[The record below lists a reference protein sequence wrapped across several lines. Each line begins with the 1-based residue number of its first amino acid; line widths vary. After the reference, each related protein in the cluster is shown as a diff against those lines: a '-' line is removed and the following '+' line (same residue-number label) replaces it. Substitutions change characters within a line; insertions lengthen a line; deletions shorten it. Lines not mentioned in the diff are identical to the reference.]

1 MRPAGAAPPSNQQ
14 QLQQQVAAGP
24 SAPKTPQ
31 NNASR
36 QLPLAAPAKTS
47 QEEHPEVDD
56 SRPVRF
62 SNEDYVNLMAEH
74 DAEKNKENR
83 PLPTEVVPQT
93 SATTLSVNPQR
104 RSFVDRQPSAHRVSQ
119 ISYSDI
125 DSQPEPT
132 ARQGAKRM
140 REEPEE
146 LSEREMEAAV
156 DEDEISE
163 DDAFEQDRAQL
174 PTRMRE
180 PPPEVI
186 QVTGGARKR
195 ARIPSRVV
203 SHDPERGIQSKQPRI
218 DATAPRF
225 KQQPGSGLAQS
236 SNSVVSPIE
245 EERDD
250 GMSKYND
257 AQQQAREYE
266 EQRQASQYQA
276 TRDMVK
282 QQGQAHQ
289 LSGGAFRATQVR
301 TKWTP
306 EEEDGFLDL
315 IARFGAGW
323 SSLLAKGQAE
333 GIFDDCRNQGSL
345 KDKARNMKVD
355 FLM

>member
-1 MRPAGAAPPSNQQ
+1 
-14 QLQQQVAAGP
+14 
-24 SAPKTPQ
+24 
-31 NNASR
+31 
-36 QLPLAAPAKTS
+36 
-47 QEEHPEVDD
+47 
-56 SRPVRF
+56 
-62 SNEDYVNLMAEH
+62 MAEH

-83 PLPTEVVPQT
+83 PLPTEAGPQT

-104 RSFVDRQPSAHRVSQ
+104 KSFVDRQSSAHRVSQ
-119 ISYSDI
+119 ISYSDV
-125 DSQPEPT
+125 DSQPETT

-146 LSEREMEAAV
+146 LSKRDMEAAV
-156 DEDEISE
+156 DEDEVSE

-174 PTRMRE
+174 PPRMRE

-203 SHDPERGIQSKQPRI
+203 SHGPEWGVQSRQTRI
-218 DATAPRF
+218 DSTAPRL
-225 KQQPGSGLAQS
+225 KQDLSSGLAQS
-236 SNSVVSPIE
+236 SNSGVSPIE
-245 EERDD
+245 EEMDD
-250 GMSKYND
+250 GVRKYRE
-257 AQQQAREYE
+257 AQRQARQFEAQPRARQYE
-266 EQRQASQYQA
+266 AQPQASQYQA

-282 QQGQAHQ
+282 QQGQVHQ
-289 LSGGAFRATQVR
+289 LNAGAFRPTQVR

-315 IARFGAGW
+315 IARFGASW